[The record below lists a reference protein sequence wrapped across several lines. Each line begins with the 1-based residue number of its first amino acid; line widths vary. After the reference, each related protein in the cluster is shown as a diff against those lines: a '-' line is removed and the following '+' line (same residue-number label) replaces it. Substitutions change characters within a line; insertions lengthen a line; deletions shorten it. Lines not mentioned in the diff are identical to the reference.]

1 MASYRCFMCYKA
13 FSSESDKEAEQLYTD
28 HLETCME
35 PARDNIKDL
44 MEMFGLTKK
53 PKEVKKDGS
62 EREEV

>member
-1 MASYRCFMCYKA
+1 MCYKA

-53 PKEVKKDGS
+53 PKEVKEDGS